1 LKDLDQNETMLP
13 HATRGRKK
21 MTIQDACAKA
31 VAEGYYSQR
40 LHGIDTYYSRANR
53 ALSVWTRADNHS
65 SLVVPME
72 GTFLDP
78 LFWQA

>member
-21 MTIQDACAKA
+21 MTIHDACNKA
-31 VAEGYYSQR
+31 VAEGDHRS
-40 LHGIDTYYSRANR
+40 
-53 ALSVWTRADNHS
+53 ALVI
-65 SLVVPME
+65 PME